1 MTWLSPLCV
10 FWKANGILPSV
21 CGDRA
26 TSVVVLAT
34 FVRFR
39 SRFGLNTLWSWS
51 CLGFGCNSLKDGAVS
66 WFLRLLRQMQSIR
79 YTYYKKKKYYNE
91 KNKAKKI
98 LQWNVFEW
106 PLSHSPIW
114 FFFFCSTIYTSGN
127 SSIFQSLS
135 WPLTEYKD
143 GQSHPSVCEHP
154 LGSSTIG
161 LTVGTILSFQ
171 FALKP
176 ENSRFECVGGTEGER
191 WLDHECSILYAPMPT
206 HPVVSWL
213 QLDAIHKP

>member
-1 MTWLSPLCV
+1 M
-10 FWKANGILPSV
+10 
-21 CGDRA
+21 
-26 TSVVVLAT
+26 
-34 FVRFR
+34 RFR
-39 SRFGLNTLWSWS
+39 SRLGLNTLWSWS

-66 WFLRLLRQMQSIR
+66 LFLRLLRQMQSIR
-79 YTYYKKKKYYNE
+79 YTCYKKKNTTMKKTGQ
-91 KNKAKKI
+91 KNKTFCP
-98 LQWNVFEW
+98 VFEW
-106 PLSHSPIW
+106 HLSHSPIW
-114 FFFFCSTIYTSGN
+114 VLFFCSTICTSGN

-143 GQSHPSVCEHP
+143 GQSHPLVCEPP

-176 ENSRFECVGGTEGER
+176 ENSRFECVGGTIGER
-191 WLDHECSILYAPMPT
+191 WLDHECSILYALMPT

-213 QLDAIHKP
+213 QLDATHKP